1 MRKRRNNEQV
11 RIRHHHRRRT
21 GHRIPGLRRPRP
33 GRPSGPG
40 NAADTISSLDDRGY
54 QVRVTQQGMNKP
66 LDESSI
72 VSVRYDN
79 DKRIVYVTTR

>member
-1 MRKRRNNEQV
+1 PAQAA
-11 RIRHHHRRRT
+11 
-21 GHRIPGLRRPRP
+21 PA
-33 GRPSGPG
+33 GPG

-66 LDESSI
+66 LDQSSI

-79 DKRIVYVTTR
+79 DKRIVHVTTR

>member
-1 MRKRRNNEQV
+1 MTKFGFAT
-11 RIRHHHRRRT
+11 IAAGALT
-21 GHRIPGLRRPRP
+21 TAFLGLAAPAAAAP
-33 GRPSGPG
+33 AGPG

-54 QVRVTQQGMNKP
+54 AVRVNHQGMVKP

-79 DKRIVYVTTR
+79 DDRVVYVTVR